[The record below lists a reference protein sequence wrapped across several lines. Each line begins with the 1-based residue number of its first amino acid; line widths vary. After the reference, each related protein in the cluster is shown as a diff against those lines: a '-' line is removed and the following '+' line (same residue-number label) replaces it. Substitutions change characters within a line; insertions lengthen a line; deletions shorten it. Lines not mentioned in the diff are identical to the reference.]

1 MMSELE
7 KQKMQLQQIYD
18 QLVEDGRVLVEMVG
32 YEKITNHIQKT
43 TDNLP
48 LEAILGH
55 TVLILASI
63 GKCAV
68 TLSKLSEL
76 EMEE

>member
-1 MMSELE
+1 MSELE

-18 QLVEDGRVLVEMVG
+18 QLVEDARVLVEMVG
-32 YEKITNHIQKT
+32 YDEVEKHIKKT

-48 LEAILGH
+48 LEAVLGH
-55 TVLILASI
+55 TVLILASV

-68 TLSKLSEL
+68 TLSQLSRL